1 MVQRDTPDALARRL
15 ERGLDPVYTVCGD
28 EPFLIEEAATA
39 IRQAARAAGFDERE
53 VYHAERGFDW
63 STLASAAASL
73 SLFASKRIIELRV
86 PSAKPGD
93 AGSRALVEYCARP
106 ADDTILLVIAGKL
119 DGNTR
124 KSKWVSALRDAGP
137 LHEFRSLSLADLN
150 QWLVARMRARGLQP
164 HPDAVELLVQR
175 VEGNLLAA
183 AQELDK
189 LALLHGEGP
198 VTVDAVREA
207 VADSA
212 RYDLFQW
219 VDAAVAGESA
229 RALRMLDG
237 MRAEGAEPVLVL
249 WALVRE
255 LRTLATVTAAV
266 GRGDP
271 VDRALYAARVWQ
283 ARQSLVRNAIG
294 RMRPARVARLL
305 RRAAATD
312 RVIKGAAP
320 GAAWDELAY
329 LTVGLAGRQR
339 AT

>member
-1 MVQRDTPDALARRL
+1 MAQRDNPLDA
-15 ERGLDPVYTVCGD
+15 VQTVCGD
-28 EPFLIEEAATA
+28 EPFLVEEAAAA
-39 IRQAARAAGFDERE
+39 IRADARAAGYDERE
-53 VYHAERGFDW
+53 VFHAERSFDW
-63 STLASAAASL
+63 SLLASAAASL
-73 SLFASKRIIELRV
+73 SLFASKRIIEVRL

-93 AGSRALVEYCARP
+93 VGARALADYCARP

-124 KSKWVSALRDAGP
+124 KSKWVSTLREAGAFQ
-137 LHEFRSLSLADLN
+137 EFRALGLAELN
-150 QWLVARMRARGLQP
+150 RWLVARMRARGLQP

-183 AQELDK
+183 AQEVDK

-198 VTVDAVREA
+198 VTAEAVREA

-219 VDAAVAGESA
+219 VDAAVAGESV

-255 LRTLATVTAAV
+255 LRTRASVSSSVA
-266 GRGDP
+266 RGEP

-283 ARQSLVRNAIG
+283 ARQSLMRNAIA

-305 RRAAATD
+305 RRAAGAD

-320 GAAWDELAY
+320 GVAWDELAY

-339 AT
+339 PN

>member
-1 MVQRDTPDALARRL
+1 MTDPTHALARQL
-15 ERGLDPVYTVCGD
+15 ERGIDPIYTVCGD
-28 EPFLIEEAATA
+28 EPFLVEETA
-39 IRQAARAAGFDERE
+39 SMVRSAARSAGYDERE
-53 VYHAERGFDW
+53 VFHAERGFDW
-63 STLASAAASL
+63 SALASAAASL
-73 SLFASKRIIELRV
+73 SLFASKRVIELRL

-93 AGSRALVEYCARP
+93 VGARALVDYCARP
-106 ADDTILLVIAGKL
+106 AEDTILLVIAGKL

-124 KSKWVSALRDAGP
+124 KSKWISALRDAGP
-137 LHEFRSLSLADLN
+137 FQEFRPLGLPELN
-150 QWLVARMRARGLQP
+150 RWLVARMRTRGLQP

-183 AQELDK
+183 AQEVDK
-189 LALLHGEGP
+189 LALLHGAGP

-255 LRTLATVTAAV
+255 LRTLASVTAAV
-266 GRGDP
+266 ARGEP

-283 ARQSLVRNAIG
+283 ARQSLVRSAVG
-294 RMRPARVARLL
+294 RLRPSRVARLL
-305 RRAAATD
+305 RRASITD

-339 AT
+339 AS

>member
-1 MVQRDTPDALARRL
+1 MQRDGPDALARRL
-15 ERGLDPVYTVCGD
+15 ARGLDAVYTICGD
-28 EPFLIEEAATA
+28 EPFLVEEAAA
-39 IRQAARAAGFDERE
+39 MVRSAARAAGYDERE
-53 VYHAERGFDW
+53 VFHAERGFDW
-63 STLASAAASL
+63 SALASAAASL
-73 SLFASKRIIELRV
+73 SLFASKRVIELRL
-86 PSAKPGD
+86 PTAKPGD
-93 AGSRALVEYCARP
+93 AGSRALVDYCARP
-106 ADDTILLVIAGKL
+106 AEDTILLVIAGKL

-137 LHEFRSLSLADLN
+137 LQECRALGLPELN
-150 QWLVARMRARGLQP
+150 RWLVARMRTRGLQP

-183 AQELDK
+183 AQEVDK

-198 VTVDAVREA
+198 VTVAAVREA

-237 MRAEGAEPVLVL
+237 MRAEGTEPVLVL

-255 LRTLATVTAAV
+255 LRTLASVTAAV
-266 GRGDP
+266 ARGEP

-283 ARQSLVRNAIG
+283 ARQSLIRSAIG
-294 RMRPARVARLL
+294 RLRPSRVARLL
-305 RRAAATD
+305 RRASGAD

-320 GAAWDELAY
+320 GVAWDELAY

-339 AT
+339 AS

>member
-1 MVQRDTPDALARRL
+1 MQRDTPGALARRL
-15 ERGLDPVYTVCGD
+15 ERGLDAVYTVCGE
-28 EPFLIEEAATA
+28 EPFLVEEAAAA
-39 IRQAARAAGFDERE
+39 IRSAARAAGFEERE
-53 VYHAERGFDW
+53 VFHAERGFDW
-63 STLASAAASL
+63 SALASAAASL
-73 SLFASKRIIELRV
+73 SLFASKRIIELRL

-93 AGSRALVEYCARP
+93 AGARALADYCARP

-124 KSKWVSALRDAGP
+124 KSKWVSTLRDAGP
-137 LHEFRSLSLADLN
+137 LQEFRPLGLTELN
-150 QWLVARMRARGLQP
+150 RWLVARMRACGLQP
-164 HPDAVELLVQR
+164 HPDAVDLLVQR

-183 AQELDK
+183 AQEVDK
-189 LALLHGEGP
+189 LALLQGAGP
-198 VTVDAVREA
+198 ITVDAVREA

-255 LRTLATVTAAV
+255 LRTLASVTAAV
-266 GRGDP
+266 GRGEP
-271 VDRALYAARVWQ
+271 LDRALYAARVWQ

-305 RRAAATD
+305 RRAAGVD

-320 GAAWDELAY
+320 GVAWDELSY